1 MDQTLTI
8 RFSHIDGAAIVFYP
22 RYFEM
27 LSELFVELP
36 FARAPFA
43 MRTDFLQPNF
53 LGDEVHISYEDSRL
67 AAPGHPVL
75 RDISAS
81 QHTRPP
87 PQKPLPQD
95 GGWSFVGRMGDD
107 KHFSIASLP
116 AEESNLDPSAHH
128 PELPAFQSDE
138 ILVAPWTTDHT
149 GHLQVSRFFELV
161 NVAVEQWFPRT
172 LGLSFYE
179 LHTVN
184 SGGIPTVTM
193 NTRCREL
200 PRAGE
205 SVSMWIRPTEIGKK
219 SLTYTSW
226 LVRGD
231 ECLVENVQTIVFVKT
246 NGTDFKSIPIPDE
259 IRARLQEQYVAAK
272 RKN

>member
-1 MDQTLTI
+1 MDRTLTI

-36 FARAPFA
+36 FAKTPFG
-43 MRTDFLQPNF
+43 MRTDFLKPNY
-53 LGDEVHISYEDSRL
+53 LGDEVEIAFEGSHSRL
-67 AAPGHPVL
+67 
-75 RDISAS
+75 
-81 QHTRPP
+81 
-87 PQKPLPQD
+87 KPLLQD
-95 GGWSFVGRMGDD
+95 GNWSFTGRMGEV

-116 AEESNLDPSAHH
+116 PEESELDASAHR

-138 ILVAPWTTDHT
+138 MLLTPWTSDCT

-193 NTRCREL
+193 RTRCREL

-205 SVSMWIRPTEIGKK
+205 SVTMWIRPTEIGKK

-226 LVRGD
+226 LVRDG
-231 ECLVENVQTIVFVKT
+231 ECLLENEQTIVFVKLT
-246 NGTDFKSIPIPDE
+246 STGIKSIPIPDE
-259 IRARLQEQYVAAK
+259 IRQRLQEQYVAA
-272 RKN
+272 

>member
-1 MDQTLTI
+1 MERTLTI

-36 FARAPFA
+36 FAKTPFG
-43 MRTDFLQPNF
+43 MRTDFLKPNY
-53 LGDEVHISYEDSRL
+53 LGDEVDIAFEGSYSRL
-67 AAPGHPVL
+67 VAPGRPVL

-81 QHTRPP
+81 LHT
-87 PQKPLPQD
+87 KPLLQD
-95 GGWSFVGRMGDD
+95 GHWSFTGRMGDV

-116 AEESNLDPSAHH
+116 PEERELEASAHS

-138 ILVAPWTTDHT
+138 MLLTPWTSDCT

-161 NVAVEQWFPRT
+161 NMAVEQWFPRT

-193 NTRCREL
+193 RTRCREL

-205 SVSMWIRPTEIGKK
+205 SVTMWIRPTEIGKK

-226 LVRGD
+226 LVQDG
-231 ECLVENVQTIVFVKT
+231 ECLLENVQTIVFVNK
-246 NGTDFKSIPIPDE
+246 NGTEFKSIPIPDE
-259 IRARLQEQYVAAK
+259 IRQRLQDQYVAA
-272 RKN
+272 